1 MQNLCFYC
9 SEKRDF
15 TMLSDTLTEGL
26 DQYEIGPKIRA
37 LRLKKGLGLVQLGEH
52 SGLST
57 AMLSKIERG
66 QNFPTLP
73 TLLRIAMVFGVGLEH
88 FFVQDQRPYLSITR
102 KKDRLQ
108 MPDNP
113 NSASPAYR
121 FESLNF
127 AASGRKMEA
136 YFAEFPPDSEP
147 ADAHRHDGD
156 ELIFVIKG
164 RLIVNIH
171 DTDEILDAGDSMYFA
186 SSAPHSYQC
195 AGNKPCSAIVVV
207 TA

>member
-1 MQNLCFYC
+1 
-9 SEKRDF
+9 
-15 TMLSDTLTEGL
+15 MLSDTLTEGL
-26 DQYEIGPKIRA
+26 DQYEIGSKIRS
-37 LRLKKGLGLVQLGEH
+37 LRLKKGMGLVQLGEH

-73 TLLRIAMVFGVGLEH
+73 TLLRIAMVFGVGLDH
-88 FFVQDQRPYLSITR
+88 FFVQDQQPYLSITR

-108 MPDNP
+108 MPDKP
-113 NSASPAYR
+113 NSKAPAYR

-127 AASGRKMEA
+127 AASDRKMEA
-136 YFAEFPPDSEP
+136 YFAEFPAGAE
-147 ADAHRHDGD
+147 AAAHHQHEGE

-171 DTDEILDAGDSMYFA
+171 DTDEILDAGDSMYFDA
-186 SSAPHSYQC
+186 SAPHSYQG
-195 AGNKPCSAIVVV
+195 AGTKPCTAIVVV
-207 TA
+207 TS